1 MNTLP
6 ETVLT
11 PTAAV
16 DTVET
21 PPARQEQL
29 RLAKRRQR
37 EREKQ
42 RGLAVYQL
50 RLPRNL
56 AEKLK
61 EGNRHTDFMGA
72 LHALIDRQIIHIDD
86 YENLRMLTWNRAIRF
101 TTRADAFRL
110 YEDNWRHV
118 DTKTMGAGE
127 RELIRDLAQEF
138 GNGIIHA

>member
-6 ETVLT
+6 ETAMN

-16 DTVET
+16 DTVT
-21 PPARQEQL
+21 TRPVRREQL

-37 EREKQ
+37 AREKQ
-42 RGLAVYQL
+42 RGMAIYQL

-61 EGNRHTDFMGA
+61 AGVQHADFSDA
-72 LHALIDRQIIHIDD
+72 LHTFIDRQIIHADD
-86 YENLRMLTWNRAIRF
+86 YENLQLLAWNRAIRF
-101 TTRADAFRL
+101 MTRADAFRL
-110 YEDNWRHV
+110 YENNWRHV
-118 DTKTMGAGE
+118 DTNTMSANE
-127 RELIRDLAQEF
+127 RDLLMGLAKEF